1 MAHIREYIPVKEGD
15 FDRWFENLARY
26 MLAKCTTSPP
36 VWDHIPQDRWAG
48 LSDAYGSWHTAYAR
62 TRGPHTSVDTAV
74 KKDEKK
80 AALAVIRPF
89 VNQYLRFPPVTNED
103 RADMG
108 IRSRDTIPAPVPA
121 PQAEPEAD
129 VVYPGKHLLEL
140 ANIHAGAGPVR
151 DSRSNFGVRIFWG
164 VMGDPTSTDK
174 FRLAVPPAT
183 GNDLPH
189 STFTRRKKYRFDFE
203 GDSGKTVWF
212 CLRYENEKGGKFG
225 EGPFGPLFSA
235 VVP

>member
-1 MAHIREYIPVKEGD
+1 MAHIKEYIPVKEGD
-15 FDRWFENLARY
+15 FDRWFENMARY
-26 MLAKCTTSPP
+26 VLSKCAASPP
-36 VWDHIPQDRWAG
+36 VWDHIPRDRWTG
-48 LSDAYGSWHTAYAR
+48 LSDAYDAWHTAYVR
-62 TRGPHTSVDTAV
+62 TRGPHTSVDTAA

-89 VNQYLRFPPVTNED
+89 VNQYQRFPPVTNED
-103 RADMG
+103 RVDMG
-108 IRSRDTIPAPVPA
+108 IHNRDTGYTPVPR

-129 VVYPGKHLLEL
+129 VVYPGRHLLEL
-140 ANIHAGAGPVR
+140 ANIHAAVGPAR
-151 DSRSNFGVRIFWG
+151 DSRSDFVVRIFWG
-164 VMGDPTSTDK
+164 VMGEATENDR
-174 FRLAVPPAT
+174 FRLAGPPVT

-189 STFTRRKKYRFDFE
+189 STATRRKKYRFDFE

-212 CLRYENEKGGKFG
+212 CLRYENEKGGKSG